1 MTEVKVPNLA
11 ESITEG
17 TISNWLVKEGD
28 RVQQGDILLE
38 LETDKVNMEISAEQ
52 AGVVKKI
59 VKQAGEN
66 VEVGE
71 VIAHLDENA
80 DAGSTSGQQEKET
93 ADQQTSST
101 PAKKESN
108 SEQEKQDSHTKRSV
122 GSNASPAM
130 RKLAR
135 EKGVPIEDLQAE
147 RFQKDNTDS
156 EKKIEKQASQ
166 TSSPSQPE
174 TNQITSPSKP
184 VERKRMTRRQQ
195 TIATNLVQSQ
205 HNAAMLT
212 TFNEVDMSKVMD
224 IRKRRKQAF
233 IDKHE
238 INLGFMSFFSKAVVG
253 ALKAYPILNAEVDG
267 QDIVYKKYYDIGIAV
282 ANDAGLVVP
291 VVRNV
296 DSLSFIEIEKQ
307 IATLAQK
314 ARTNKLTLEDLKGG
328 TFTITNGGVFGSLFS
343 TPILN
348 APQVGILGMHTI
360 QKRPVTVS
368 TPEGDKLEHHPMMY
382 IALSYDHRIVDGRE
396 AVGFLA
402 TIKKLLEEPELL
414 LLEG

>member
-17 TISNWLVKEGD
+17 TISNWVVKEGD
-28 RVQQGDILLE
+28 YVKQGDILLE

-59 VKQAGEN
+59 LKQTGEN

-71 VIAHLDENA
+71 IIAQLDESANEGTA
-80 DAGSTSGQQEKET
+80 KPQASESTK
-93 ADQQTSST
+93 QQTSAPETKEVTKSESL
-101 PAKKESN
+101 ESN
-108 SEQEKQDSHTKRSV
+108 KKRT
-122 GSNASPAM
+122 NASPAM

-135 EKGVPIEDLQAE
+135 EKGVHVDDLQAQLYKNSDE
-147 RFQKDNTDS
+147 SNQKNNQ
-156 EKKIEKQASQ
+156 QAQ
-166 TSSPSQPE
+166 KVSSPQSE
-174 TNQITSPSKP
+174 ISGNSEEAKP

-212 TFNEVDMSKVMD
+212 TFNEVDMTKVMD
-224 IRKRRKQAF
+224 IRKRRKQGF
-233 IDKHE
+233 IEKHE

-253 ALKAYPILNAEVDG
+253 ALKAFPIINSEIDG
-267 QDIVYKKYYDIGIAV
+267 QDIIYKKYYDIGIAV

-296 DSLSFIEIEKQ
+296 DSLTFVEIERQ
-307 IATLAQK
+307 IASLAQK
-314 ARTNKLTLEDLKGG
+314 ARSNKLTLEDLKGG

-360 QKRPVTVS
+360 QKRPVTIS
-368 TPEGDKLEHHPMMY
+368 TPDGDKLEHRPMMY